1 MLGPYQPYF
10 RMTSFLMGSL
20 EREQWLN
27 LEGLYA
33 YWFQAS
39 LAWYPGTRTGE
50 YAILGE
56 PASELEHGPPL
67 VFAQNVRG
75 AGRE

>member
-1 MLGPYQPYF
+1 MTPSCTPLSDLMLGPYQPYF
-10 RMTSFLMGSL
+10 RTACFLMGSL

-39 LAWYPGTRTGE
+39 LA
-50 YAILGE
+50 
-56 PASELEHGPPL
+56 
-67 VFAQNVRG
+67 
-75 AGRE
+75 